1 MRTQRDRLHHTLR
14 AVNKGP
20 CPSPVLVYVDVTVA
34 VSANVAKRSL
44 SRGHSINISFIE
56 LIDWVK
62 IITTGEIYIFVKR
75 MFSYQE
81 SGNVVRKV

>member
-1 MRTQRDRLHHTLR
+1 MRWMRMQRDRLHHTLW

-20 CPSPVLVYVDVTVA
+20 CPSPMLVYVDITVA
-34 VSANVAKRSL
+34 VSTNVAKCSL

-62 IITTGEIYIFVKR
+62 IITAGGIYIFLKR
-75 MFSYQE
+75 MFS
-81 SGNVVRKV
+81 